1 MKLLSNW
8 LNRKRQTKLIAEM
21 QEKRPL
27 PLGVA
32 EFEVWSDRIIDA
44 SMIQA
49 DRVSLKYALANIIM
63 QLKPTEDHVEDAYFI
78 KSIRKAAVNQVC
90 DAIRRGIYESK
101 NPKQEAS
108 N

>member
-8 LNRKRQTKLIAEM
+8 LNRKRQAKLIQQM

-32 EFEVWSDRIIDA
+32 EFDVWSDRIIDA

-78 KSIRKAAVNQVC
+78 KSIRKAAVNQVA
-90 DAIRRGIYESK
+90 DAVRNEIYESRK
-101 NPKQEAS
+101 KQEAS